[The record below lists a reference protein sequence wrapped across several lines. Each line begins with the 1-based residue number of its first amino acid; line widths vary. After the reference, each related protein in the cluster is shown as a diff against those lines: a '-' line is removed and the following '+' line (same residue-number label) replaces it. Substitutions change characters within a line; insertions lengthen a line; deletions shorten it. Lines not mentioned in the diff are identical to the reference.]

1 MSVRL
6 VDFRI
11 SAKIALILAVMLI
24 IMISVSVISL
34 RNIDLTEDTEAW
46 ATHTHELISAVEQMT
61 AAMINRETGMRGYLI
76 SADPRFLEPEQAGRA
91 AFAVAWN
98 VARSLTSDNAAQQQR
113 LTDLKTLAEDWSRN
127 VADREIALMKDPATR
142 DEARRIESSG
152 VGKAAMDGLRAKA
165 TEIATTE
172 RDLLTTRT
180 AASAAAIAS
189 SRAASYVGLG
199 LMVLAALGSLL
210 LLQVGIARPIGA
222 ITGTMM
228 RLAADDL
235 SVAVPGVGRRDE
247 IGAMAEVVQV
257 FRDGLARAKALES
270 EAAET
275 RAALEAQRKAAMRE
289 MADGFETAVGG
300 VVRAVSTAA
309 TELQSTAASMSA
321 AATETARQSTMVAS
335 AAEQASANV
344 STVAAAAEELGATV
358 AEIGRQVQNS
368 ADFAGSAVT
377 EAGKSADLM
386 QTLRAGAARIG
397 DVVGLISGIA
407 AQTNLLALNATI
419 EAARAGEAG
428 AGFAVVAM
436 EVKELAGQT
445 ARATEEVARQIGDIQ
460 SRTGEAS
467 DAIAVVVGRINEIS
481 VLAGGIASAVEQQ
494 GAATQ
499 EIVRNVG
506 EAALGTDQVTGS
518 IAGVARAA
526 EGAGAAAAQLLG
538 SAAGLS
544 NEARRLDAEVRR
556 FLDSVRAA

>member
-172 RDLLTTRT
+172 RDLLTTR
-180 AASAAAIAS
+180 
-189 SRAASYVGLG
+189 AASYVGLG

-222 ITGTMM
+222 ITGTMI

-428 AGFAVVAM
+428 AGFAVVAT

-506 EAALGTDQVTGS
+506 EAALGTDQVTGG